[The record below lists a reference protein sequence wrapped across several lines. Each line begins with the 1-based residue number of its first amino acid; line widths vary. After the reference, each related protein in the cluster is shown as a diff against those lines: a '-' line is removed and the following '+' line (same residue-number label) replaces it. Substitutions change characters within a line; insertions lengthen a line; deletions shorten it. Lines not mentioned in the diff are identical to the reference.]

1 MKMWN
6 FEDNFP
12 AKDIISQHNSTEPEM
27 GLFI

>member
-6 FEDNFP
+6 FEDNFS
-12 AKDIISQHNSTEPEM
+12 AKDIISQHNSKPEM

>member
-6 FEDNFP
+6 FEDNFS
-12 AKDIISQHNSTEPEM
+12 AKDIISQHNNKPEM